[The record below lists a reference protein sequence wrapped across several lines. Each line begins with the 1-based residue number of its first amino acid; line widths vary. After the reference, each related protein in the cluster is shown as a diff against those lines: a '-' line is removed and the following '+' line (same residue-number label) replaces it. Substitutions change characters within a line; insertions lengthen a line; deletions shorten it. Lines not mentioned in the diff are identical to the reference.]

1 MVQPGLIAMRSQDES
16 SFRHKV
22 EAHYTHRGLTL
33 PRVKLEQIGKN
44 ALFGVRFS
52 VHDADAPQK
61 KVGVCSIDEYRSNGK
76 VQKHFSSINIDE
88 YPAQGYGV
96 ATYTEAICMALAQ
109 DKDFRTDPIL
119 GLSKKSASMWCR
131 LIDLGLA
138 VELGPLIPATEET
151 DIHWDVVVPAINNE
165 NHDQI

>member
-1 MVQPGLIAMRSQDES
+1 MSETLSQVNGLDAAV
-16 SFRHKV
+16 FRHTV
-22 EAHYTHRGLTL
+22 AEHYSQRGLVL
-33 PRVKLEQIGKN
+33 PKVRLEQIGEN

-61 KVGVCSIDEYRSNGK
+61 QVGVCSVDDYTSNGRE
-76 VQKHFSSINIDE
+76 QKHFASINIDE

-96 ATYTEAICMALAQ
+96 ATYTEAICIALDQ
-109 DKDFRTDPIL
+109 GRDFRTDPTL

-131 LIDLGLA
+131 FISLGLA

-151 DIHWDVVVPAINNE
+151 DIHWDVVVPAINNGNYE
-165 NHDQI
+165 QI